1 MSMFDVNVNGPLY
14 HIKCFIKHMKSNKN
28 GHIVGVTSL
37 AGKSPTAYRSSYSGS
52 KSAFIGIMD
61 SLRQ

>member
-1 MSMFDVNVNGPLY
+1 
-14 HIKCFIKHMKSNKN
+14 MKSNKN